1 MKTYL
6 ILIFVFLTTAS
17 VAASTQAVGN
27 NIDSLS
33 LKFTGKV
40 IDSASKEPLIYAQ
53 VAISNG
59 SGQKLVMQV
68 LTDTLGQFELS
79 IKEGTYQ
86 VKVFYM
92 GNENQVF
99 NLVIPAHSD
108 HVLNQVFSVK
118 VKTALLNEVSVY
130 AKRKIIENTAEK
142 IVYHVDRDPMAK
154 NKSLSE
160 VIKKVPLVTVDFKGV
175 PSLKGSEK
183 VQVQVNGRS
192 VTDYAIPVDQA
203 LKMIP
208 TANVESIE
216 VITNPGAASDGE
228 SLAGIINIITKNKLA
243 LGGNLTVGVES
254 TIGKSYTT
262 KPTLNFTY
270 GVGKLNFSL
279 NGSYTNFK
287 TLGFSNQLYARN
299 NFLQTQSGNLGYEG
313 NPVYINSGLF
323 YEINKSQSL
332 NAGLTVSNSPYTFNQ
347 GLQTSINDQGVSN
360 VFNRFSDNSVKSQ
373 SLSANLDYKVKLNK
387 PGKEFTVGALFTAGK
402 QDNLNN
408 SINNYVSGAATPVLQ
423 ELSSNN
429 STVRTIILQSDYKL
443 PVGKHKLQAGIKVTN
458 RHFDSQY
465 QNAIS
470 NQSVMAT
477 ASNDEYAYDQG
488 IYAAFGQ
495 FQVILPKKWTMI
507 GGLRYERTQNDAK
520 FISTNSSVNQGF
532 NSFLPTYV
540 IGKNLKK
547 GMISLTY
554 SYKISRPGISFLNP
568 FQNFVNA
575 NTVAQ
580 GNPDLLPEHKNG
592 LSLAFSHNAG
602 KAYLYVDASADFW
615 SDYILRV
622 NQFVNNVNQ
631 ISYKNIGSYRQF
643 GTSANLNLTVT
654 KSLSLTVGG
663 TLNLIST
670 NDAAFN
676 ATYNEKLNFNASF
689 IGTYNFKGG
698 YNLQAEYYLYS
709 NNYFFQSRT
718 ALPNTSS
725 IGVNKSLM
733 KDRVNLSV
741 GVINP
746 LNNKI
751 EYDMLNVNGGLT
763 NQNIQTV
770 YGRGLTF
777 GFSYQFGNNKVN
789 KKSRTNIKDNDT
801 KEGST
806 NPIGF

>member
-1 MKTYL
+1 MKTYI
-6 ILIFVFLTTAS
+6 ILMLVFLSTAAIAAPAKVANSITDS
-17 VAASTQAVGN
+17 V
-27 NIDSLS
+27 S

-40 IDSASKEPLIYAQ
+40 IDSVTKEPLIYAQ
-53 VAISNG
+53 VVINN
-59 SGQKLVMQV
+59 GQKQV
-68 LTDTLGQFELS
+68 TQALTDTLGQFEVK
-79 IKEGTYQ
+79 IKAGTYQ

-99 NLVIPAHSD
+99 NLVVADNPEHM
-108 HVLNQVFSVK
+108 VNRVFNVK
-118 VKTALLNEVSVY
+118 IKTELLNEVSVY

-216 VITNPGAASDGE
+216 VITNPGASSDGE

-270 GVGKLNFSL
+270 GVGKVNFSI

-287 TLGFSNQLYARN
+287 TVGFSNQLYSRS
-299 NFLQTQSGNLGYEG
+299 NFLQTQGGNLGYDG
-313 NPVYINSGLF
+313 NPVYVNSGLF
-323 YEINKSQSL
+323 YQINKNESL
-332 NAGLTVSNSPYTFNQ
+332 NAGLTASNSPYTFNQ
-347 GLQTSINDQGVSN
+347 NLQTNINDQGAVN
-360 VFNRFSDNSVKSQ
+360 VFNRFSDNSVKAN
-373 SLSANLDYKVKLNK
+373 SLSTNLDYKLKFDK
-387 PGKEFTVGALFTAGK
+387 PGKEFNVGALFTTGK

-408 SINNYVSGAATPVLQ
+408 SINNYVSGTNIPVLQ

-429 STVRTIILQSDYKL
+429 STIRTLILQSDYKL
-443 PVGKHKLQAGIKVTN
+443 PVGKHKLQAGIKITN
-458 RHFDSQY
+458 RHFGSKY
-465 QNAIS
+465 QNALS
-470 NQSVMAT
+470 SQLTT
-477 ASNDEYAYDQG
+477 APTTADEYTYNQG
-488 IYAAFGQ
+488 IYAAFAQ
-495 FQVILPKKWTMI
+495 FQLMLQKKWTMI
-507 GGLRYERTQNDAK
+507 GGMRYERTQNDAK
-520 FISTNSSVNQGF
+520 FISTNNSVNQGF

-540 IGKNLKK
+540 IGKNLKN

-554 SYKISRPGISFLNP
+554 SYKISRPGISYLNP

-622 NQFVNNVNQ
+622 NEFVNNVNQ

-643 GTSANLNLTVT
+643 GTSANLNLSIT
-654 KSLSLTVGG
+654 KSLGLTVGG

-718 ALPNTSS
+718 VMPNTSS
-725 IGVNKSLM
+725 VSLNKSFM
-733 KDRVNLSV
+733 KDRINLSI

-751 EYDMLNVNGGLT
+751 EYDMLNINGGLT
-763 NQNIQTV
+763 NQNIQSV

-777 GFSYQFGNNKVN
+777 GFSYQFGNDKVN
-789 KKSRTNIKDNDT
+789 KKSKTNIKDNDT

>member
-1 MKTYL
+1 MKIYIIL
-6 ILIFVFLTTAS
+6 ILVFLSTVTLASYAKTAS
-17 VAASTQAVGN
+17 TVA
-27 NIDSLS
+27 DSVS

-53 VAISNG
+53 VVINDGLKIIA
-59 SGQKLVMQV
+59 QA
-68 LTDTLGQFELS
+68 LTDTLGGFQAK
-79 IKEGTYQ
+79 IKPGTYQ

-92 GNENQVF
+92 GSENQVF
-99 NLVIPAHSD
+99 TLVATDNPAHALSK
-108 HVLNQVFSVK
+108 VFNVK
-118 VKTALLNEVSVY
+118 INTEMLKEVSVF
-130 AKRKIIENTAEK
+130 ARRKVIENTAEK

-154 NKSLSE
+154 NRSLSE

-216 VITNPGAASDGE
+216 VITNPGASSDGE
-228 SLAGIINIITKNKLA
+228 SLAGIINIITKNTLS
-243 LGGNLTVGVES
+243 LGGNLTMGVES

-270 GVGKLNFSL
+270 GVGKVNFSL

-287 TLGFSNQLYARN
+287 TLGFSNQLYAVN
-299 NFLQTQSGNLGYEG
+299 NFTQTQQGNLGYEG
-313 NPVYINSGLF
+313 NPVYLNGGLF
-323 YEINKSQSL
+323 YEINKNETL
-332 NAGLTVSNSPYTFNQ
+332 NAGFTASNSPYTFNQ
-347 GLQTSINDQGVSN
+347 SLQTNINNQGAAN
-360 VFNRFSDNSVKSQ
+360 VFNRFSDNSVKAN
-373 SLSANLDYKVKLNK
+373 SLSANLDYKLKLDK
-387 PGKEFTVGALFTAGK
+387 PGKEFNVGALFTAGK

-408 SINNYVSGAATPVLQ
+408 SINNYVSGSDVPVLN

-429 STVRTIILQSDYKL
+429 SNIRTLILQSDYKL
-443 PVGKHKLQAGIKVTN
+443 PLGKHKLQAGIKITN
-458 RHFDSQY
+458 RHFGSQY
-465 QNAIS
+465 QNVMS
-470 NQSVMAT
+470 NQLNAAPAVT
-477 ASNDEYAYDQG
+477 DEYAYDQG

-495 FQVILPKKWTMI
+495 FQLMLPQKWTMI
-507 GGLRYERTQNDAK
+507 GGMRYERTQNDAR
-520 FISTNSSVNQGF
+520 FISTNRSVNQGF

-540 IGKNLKK
+540 IGRNLKN
-547 GMISLTY
+547 GIISLTY
-554 SYKISRPGISFLNP
+554 SYKISRPGISYLNP

-575 NTVAQ
+575 NTVSQ
-580 GNPDLLPEHKNG
+580 GNPDLQAEHKNG

-602 KAYLYVDASADFW
+602 KVYLYVDASADFW

-622 NQFVNNVNQ
+622 NQLVNNVNQ
-631 ISYKNIGSYRQF
+631 ITYKNIGSYRQF
-643 GTSANLNLTVT
+643 GTSANLNLSIT
-654 KSLSLTVGG
+654 KALALTLGGNLS
-663 TLNLIST
+663 LIST

-676 ATYNEKLNFNASF
+676 ATYNEKLNFTGSF
-689 IGTYNFKGG
+689 IGTYGFKGG

-709 NNYFFQSRT
+709 KNYFFQSRMVQ
-718 ALPNTSS
+718 PNTSS
-725 IGVNKSLM
+725 ISLNKSFM
-733 KDRVNLSV
+733 KDRINLSV

-746 LNNKI
+746 LSSRLESNILNINN
-751 EYDMLNVNGGLT
+751 GLI

-770 YGRGLTF
+770 YNRGLTF
-777 GFSYQFGNNKVN
+777 GFSYQFGNDKVS
-789 KKSRTNIKDNDT
+789 KKSKTNIKDNDT

>member
-1 MKTYL
+1 MKTYIIF
-6 ILIFVFLTTAS
+6 ILVFLSTAVFASHAKAESIVADS
-17 VAASTQAVGN
+17 VN
-27 NIDSLS
+27 

-53 VAISNG
+53 VVINDGPKIIA
-59 SGQKLVMQV
+59 QV
-68 LTDTLGQFELS
+68 LTDTLGRFEAK
-79 IKEGTYQ
+79 IKPGTYR
-86 VKVFYM
+86 VKIFYM
-92 GNENQVF
+92 GSEDQIF
-99 NLVIPAHSD
+99 NLVAADNPTHALSK
-108 HVLNQVFSVK
+108 VFNVK
-118 VKTALLNEVSVY
+118 INTELLKEVSVY
-130 AKRKIIENTAEK
+130 ARRKVIENTAEK

-154 NKSLSE
+154 NRSLSE

-208 TANVESIE
+208 TANVESVE
-216 VITNPGAASDGE
+216 VITSPGASSDGE
-228 SLAGIINIITKNKLA
+228 SLAGIINIITKNTLS

-270 GVGKLNFSL
+270 GVGKVNFSL

-287 TLGFSNQLYARN
+287 TLGFSSQLYSRS
-299 NFLQTQSGNLGYEG
+299 NFLQTQQGNLGYEG
-313 NPVYINSGLF
+313 NPIYLNGGLF
-323 YEINKSQSL
+323 YEISKNQSL
-332 NAGLTVSNSPYTFNQ
+332 NAGFTASNSPYTFNQ
-347 GLQTSINDQGVSN
+347 SLQTNINNQGTVN
-360 VFNRFSDNSVKSQ
+360 IFNRFSDNSVKAN
-373 SLSANLDYKVKLNK
+373 SLSANLDYKLKFNK
-387 PGKEFTVGALFTAGK
+387 PGKEFNVGALFTAGK

-408 SINNYVSGAATPVLQ
+408 STNNYVSGNDIPFLR
-423 ELSSNN
+423 ELSINN
-429 STVRTIILQSDYKL
+429 SNIRTLILQADYKL
-443 PVGKHKLQAGIKVTN
+443 PLGKHKLQAGIKITN

-465 QNAIS
+465 QNAMS
-470 NQSVMAT
+470 NQLNAEPSI
-477 ASNDEYAYDQG
+477 SDEYAYNQG
-488 IYAAFGQ
+488 VYAAFGQ
-495 FQVILPKKWTMI
+495 LQLMLPKKWTMI
-507 GGLRYERTQNDAK
+507 GGMRYERTQNDAR
-520 FISTNSSVNQGF
+520 FISNHSSVNQGF

-540 IGKNLKK
+540 IGRNLKN

-554 SYKISRPGISFLNP
+554 SYKISRPGISYLNP

-575 NTVAQ
+575 NTVSQ
-580 GNPDLLPEHKNG
+580 GNPDLQAEHKNG
-592 LSLAFSHNAG
+592 LNLAFSHNAG
-602 KAYLYVDASADFW
+602 KVYLYVDASADFW

-631 ISYKNIGSYRQF
+631 ITYKNIGSYRQF
-643 GTSANLNLTVT
+643 GTSANLNLSIT
-654 KSLSLTVGG
+654 KALGLNVGG

-709 NNYFFQSRT
+709 KNYFFQSRV
-718 ALPNTSS
+718 AQPNTSAVS
-725 IGVNKSLM
+725 FNKSFM
-733 KDRVNLSV
+733 KDQINLSV
-741 GVINP
+741 GIINP

-751 EYDMLNVNGGLT
+751 EYDMLNINGGLT
-763 NQNIQTV
+763 NQNIQSV

-777 GFSYQFGNNKVN
+777 GFSYQFGNDKVN
-789 KKSRTNIKDNDT
+789 KKSKSNIKDNDT